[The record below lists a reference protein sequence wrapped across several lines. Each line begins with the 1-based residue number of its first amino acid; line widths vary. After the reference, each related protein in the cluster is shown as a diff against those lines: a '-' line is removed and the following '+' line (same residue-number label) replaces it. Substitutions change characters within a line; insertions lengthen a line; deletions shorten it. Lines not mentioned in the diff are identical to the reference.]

1 MTKVAR
7 DIAERAAAGIKRRFL
22 LAECR
27 KTKIAAEL
35 GVNRATI
42 ARWLNTKDPDLSVFL
57 DMSNAVG
64 ADPIE
69 VLSAAINESALA
81 DKENARSGNCGR

>member
-1 MTKVAR
+1 M
-7 DIAERAAAGIKRRFL
+7 DIKRRFL

-27 KTKIAAEL
+27 KIKIAAEF
-35 GVNRATI
+35 GGNRATI

-69 VLSAAINESALA
+69 VLAAVINESALA

>member
-1 MTKVAR
+1 MTKIAR
-7 DIAERAAAGIKRRFL
+7 DIAERAAADIKRRFL

-81 DKENARSGNCGR
+81 EKENARS